1 MATKPKHT
9 NRAKATIWNKNL
21 RMDTEGSIPSVAIT
35 TFTMIN
41 TLDGMAR
48 TLAHMQAHFQER
60 QAREANNA
68 DVQAM

>member
-9 NRAKATIWNKNL
+9 NRAKVTIWNKSL

-41 TLDGMAR
+41 TLEGMER
-48 TLAHMQAHFQER
+48 TLAQMQAHFQER
-60 QAREANNA
+60 QAREANHA
-68 DVQAM
+68 DVQAV